1 MKARIKNQSNNH
13 RQQPK
18 RASTGEL
25 LYFLLTF
32 HDLVPYVPEVIR
44 QQTLDDLQAHCP
56 TLFEAMQVWTT
67 DRLRHVPGW
76 DAFTFTYEVPLPEA
90 FKKDDEAYGG
100 AAQ

>member
-1 MKARIKNQSNNH
+1 VKARIKNQSNNH

-44 QQTLDDLQAHCP
+44 QQTLDDLKAHCP
-56 TLFEAMQVWTT
+56 TLFEAMQVWKANKNA
-67 DRLRHVPGW
+67 PEW
-76 DAFTFTYEVPLPEA
+76 DAFTFTYKVPLPEA
-90 FKKDDEAYGG
+90 FRKDDEAWGG
-100 AAQ
+100 ATQ